1 MERLCREQEGLKKE
15 VVKAISGESDF
26 DRSLLKTLL
35 DENKVAQQETEEALQ
50 QAIHD
55 NAFEEE
61 QVKKLEYHFRS
72 VIDWAE
78 QFDHVPVDTQKMIL
92 ARLIERID
100 VRKGY
105 QVAIKFFVSLED
117 FFGTSLENA
126 ESA

>member
-1 MERLCREQEGLKKE
+1 M
-15 VVKAISGESDF
+15 
-26 DRSLLKTLL
+26 KTLL

-117 FFGTSLENA
+117 FFGASLENA

>member
-1 MERLCREQEGLKKE
+1 MWEQKAKQILRTGNKNRIKSLKATMERLYREQEGLKKE

-61 QVKKLEYHFRS
+61 QVKKLEYHFGQS
-72 VIDWAE
+72 
-78 QFDHVPVDTQKMIL
+78 
-92 ARLIERID
+92 
-100 VRKGY
+100 
-105 QVAIKFFVSLED
+105 
-117 FFGTSLENA
+117 
-126 ESA
+126 